1 MQIVNMSRRN
11 FLKSATIAGS
21 GLILGFHLPFHSRP
35 ANAADADQTEMNAFI
50 RIGQDESVTI
60 MVASSEMG
68 QGIYTALP
76 MIVAEELEADWTK
89 VRAEMA
95 PAQDVYKN
103 PGFQPMPMQATGG
116 SHSIRGWWQ
125 PLHKVG
131 ASAREMLVAAAAE
144 QWGVAPGECAAENGM
159 VVHKSRGKKLSFGA
173 LAEAA
178 ARREPPQEPQLKPRE
193 QYRIIG
199 QRVKRLDT
207 PSKLNGSAVFGI
219 DVVVPN
225 MLHAAVKACPVF
237 GGEVT
242 AMNEAAAK
250 AVQGVKA
257 VVSIPNGVAV
267 VAESYWQ
274 AKKGL
279 NALDVTFN
287 EGEHATLNSARISQI
302 FHEALQEPGAV
313 VHAEGDV
320 EGTLS
325 SAETTIDIEYEVPFL
340 AHATMEPM
348 NCTAHVTADS
358 CEIWAPTQFQDMG
371 KMAAMQ
377 ITGLPPEKVQ
387 LHTTFIG
394 MGLGRRFEADF
405 VVQAVLVS
413 KIVGQPVKVTWSR
426 EEDIQ
431 HDFYR
436 SAGVSA
442 FRIGLDSNGMPVAW
456 SNKFVGSSI
465 LSRVFPQAVQNGID
479 PTSVNGAREIHYAIP
494 NQSIKYV
501 LKNTNIPVGAWRSVA
516 PSQHAFNIE
525 SAIDEIAHAGGRDPY
540 QFRRQLLSAKPRFQA
555 VLDLAAEKA
564 GWGKPLPEGRFQG
577 IAIHKSYGSIV
588 CHVAEV
594 SVSKQGQLL
603 VHRIVSVVDCGE
615 VVNPDTVEAQIES
628 GIIFGLTA
636 ALSHEIIIDKG
647 RVSQSNFHDC
657 PALLMKDIPVIEAY
671 FVKNTEAPG
680 GLGEPG
686 VPPVAPAVTN
696 AIFAATGK
704 RLRSLPI
711 SKHDLKTA

>member
-1 MQIVNMSRRN
+1 MHIANISRRS
-11 FLKSATIAGS
+11 FLKSATLAGG
-21 GLILGFHLPFHSRP
+21 GLILGFHLPLHSRS

-50 RIGQDESVTI
+50 RIGSDESVTI

-76 MIVAEELEADWTK
+76 MIIAEELEADWTNI
-89 VRAEMA
+89 RAELA

-103 PGFQPMPMQATGG
+103 PGFQPQPMQATGG

-159 VVHKSRGKKLSFGA
+159 VVHKSSGKKLSFGA

-207 PSKLNGSAVFGI
+207 PSKLDGSAVFGI

-237 GGEVT
+237 GGEVA
-242 AMNEAAAK
+242 AMNETAAK
-250 AVQGVKA
+250 AVRGVKA
-257 VVSIPNGVAV
+257 VVPIPNGVAV

-279 NALDVTFN
+279 DALNVTFN

-302 FHEALQEPGAV
+302 FHEALQEPGVV
-313 VHAEGDV
+313 VHAEGDA
-320 EGTLS
+320 EGTLA
-325 SAETTIDIEYEVPFL
+325 SAATTIDVEYEVPFL
-340 AHATMEPM
+340 AHVTMEPM

-387 LHTTFIG
+387 LHTTFMG

-426 EEDIQ
+426 EEDMQ

-436 SAGVSA
+436 PAGVSA
-442 FRIGLDSNGMPVAW
+442 FRIGLDTDGMPVAW
-456 SNKFVGSSI
+456 SNTFAGPSI
-465 LSRVFPQAVQNGID
+465 LSRVFPQAVQNGVD
-479 PTSVNGAREIHYAIP
+479 PTSVGGANEIHYAIP
-494 NQSIKYV
+494 NQQITYV
-501 LKNTNIPVGAWRSVA
+501 LKNTNVPVGVWRSVA
-516 PSQHAFNIE
+516 PSRHAFNIE

-540 QFRRQLLSAKPRFQA
+540 QFRRKLLAAKPRFQA

-564 GWGKPLPEGRFQG
+564 GWGKPLPEGHFQG
-577 IAIHKSYGSIV
+577 IAIHQSYASIV

-594 SVSKQGQLL
+594 SVSMQGELQ
-603 VHRIVSVVDCGE
+603 VHRVVGAVDCGE
-615 VVNPDTVEAQIES
+615 VVNPDTVEAQIEG

-636 ALSHEIIIDKG
+636 ALSNEIIIDKG
-647 RVSQSNFHDC
+647 RVSQSNFHDY
-657 PALLMKDIPVIEAY
+657 PALLIKDTPEIEAY
-671 FVKNTEAPG
+671 FVNSTEAPG